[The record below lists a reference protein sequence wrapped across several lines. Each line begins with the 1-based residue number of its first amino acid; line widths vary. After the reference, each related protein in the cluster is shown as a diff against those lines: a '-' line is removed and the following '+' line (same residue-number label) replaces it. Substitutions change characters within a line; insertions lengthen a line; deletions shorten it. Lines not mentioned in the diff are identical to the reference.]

1 VYLPWRIVFLRLCLI
16 FLAVFIRGR
25 QTTIVSNC
33 LAQGLIDGKLK
44 ELLWLFCSENQCFMG
59 LMGFPIGVD
68 NPYSACVSIDFS

>member
-1 VYLPWRIVFLRLCLI
+1 
-16 FLAVFIRGR
+16 
-25 QTTIVSNC
+25 VSNC
-33 LAQGLIDGKLK
+33 LDQDLIDGKLK